1 MSYYFGIM
9 PQPIRHNKELKPFS
23 KVLYSEIVSCLNE
36 NGQCTKR
43 NAHFKK
49 VLGTSSSTLSSSLTE
64 LRQSGFI
71 NVEIQLQKGTQ
82 KFIKRYITPANFSGE
97 VNQLINNTHADNQ
110 IGVINKPPLKK
121 DIDPNEYQAT
131 LLYNNNNINTKYIE
145 PKIKHTPISK
155 DINPEQLEMLK
166 GIVTNFLTKQSKRFP
181 HLYKDKDKT
190 SMVNKSI
197 NTLYDIIKVDG
208 IDYKLIDS
216 VLKWVLDH
224 DFWHIHITSLYTLRH
239 KAQNGNMRFQNV
251 LTDYQSKRSN

>member
-110 IGVINKPPLKK
+110 IGVINGQLQYDYLGYDT
-121 DIDPNEYQAT
+121 DINRAGTKIAVSSILGSGGPTGQNTGLVQVFDIQSI
-131 LLYNNNNINTKYIE
+131 LNINDNTQDLFPSIFPNPSNAKVTINSIKDYKIE
-145 PKIKHTPISK
+145 LFDMNGRLLIEDIGNSLDISK
-155 DINPEQLEMLK
+155 LSNSEYIIK
-166 GIVTNFLTKQSKRFP
+166 LTALQSKQSLNFK
-181 HLYKDKDKT
+181 
-190 SMVNKSI
+190 
-197 NTLYDIIKVDG
+197 IIK
-208 IDYKLIDS
+208 
-216 VLKWVLDH
+216 
-224 DFWHIHITSLYTLRH
+224 
-239 KAQNGNMRFQNV
+239 N
-251 LTDYQSKRSN
+251 